1 MSWDIVVFNSK
12 QKINAVEEVD
22 EALLVD
28 IDFNAILEQHFFSIT
43 CDKNHRTIKGEN
55 YIIDYYT
62 HEEPVSNTIFH
73 LYGEP
78 ALFELIRIAKIYN
91 WQIFDT
97 SLGEMLDLEYP
108 EKNGYDDFQNYLKQV
123 LKGEKN

>member
-28 IDFNAILEQHFFSIT
+28 IDFNAILEQHFNRIT

-73 LYGEP
+73 LYGEL

-97 SLGEMLDLEYP
+97 GLGEMIDLEHP
-108 EKNGYDDFQNYLKQV
+108 EKNGYNDFQNYLKQA

>member
-22 EALLVD
+22 EVLLVD
-28 IDFNAILEQHFFSIT
+28 IDFNAILEQHFNLIT

-97 SLGEMLDLEYP
+97 GLGEMLDLDHP
-108 EKNGYDDFQNYLKQV
+108 EKNGYNDFQNYLKQV
-123 LKGEKN
+123 IKGDKN